1 MAHGTFHSVES
12 FERSGLWRRRR
23 LAFDLLDGLIQ
34 TGPTGCTGSPDVLL
48 RRDRGRVIQSAD
60 PDDPQVRPRRSVA
73 INMAATGR
81 AKETGDGVAAVGLFG
96 VLGQWTLHMESI
108 GVEHSIDRA
117 IGRYVLAIAAPAHT
131 RSDGFFGQFESDS
144 AAQTASSSIGHGMAP
159 EASDPMGSVM

>member
-1 MAHGTFHSVES
+1 
-12 FERSGLWRRRR
+12 
-23 LAFDLLDGLIQ
+23 
-34 TGPTGCTGSPDVLL
+34 
-48 RRDRGRVIQSAD
+48 
-60 PDDPQVRPRRSVA
+60 
-73 INMAATGR
+73 MAATGR

-131 RSDGFFGQFESDS
+131 RSDGFCGQFESDS